1 MLYNLFIFAFY
12 IIGWGFVIFSKT
24 KSITL
29 KNYLKRIFF
38 HLKKNKEKS
47 FLFHFSSLGEMKAAE
62 GIIKYLRAKNKNIVI
77 TVFTETAYLSAKE
90 RYDNVVLM
98 PVDFYPVVKHFVK
111 KINPAIAFITET
123 EIWPSYIISLSK
135 HSRVIWINARISE
148 RSYKRYTL
156 LKPLLRYVFENVDS
170 VFVQTMD
177 DLKRFSKFIDHKKIV
192 IAGNTKYDSDLFIEI
207 PNDILNILKTW
218 KSNIFT
224 VILGSIHPDEFEY
237 FVKAYKLLKNE
248 KLNIKLLVVPRH
260 IEKISEF
267 EMILNRHNID
277 YIRFS
282 DIQKDKKIRCEYF
295 DFMIFD
301 LTGYLSGL
309 YIVCDLAFVGGT
321 LNKVGGHN
329 LLEPAFHSKPVIF
342 GPSYQLQKTAAES
355 LIERACG
362 FIVSDEY
369 EIKSRIKYFMYSQD
383 MRKKAGESSKK
394 VFCNL
399 TGAKEIIIKAIEG
412 KV

>member
-1 MLYNLFIFAFY
+1 MDSIQKVIGRLFFLLYNLFIFAFY
-12 IIGWGFVIFSKT
+12 IIGWVFVIFSKT

-62 GIIKYLRAKNKNIVI
+62 GIIKYLMAKNKNIVI

-98 PVDFYPVVKHFVK
+98 PVDFYPVVKLFVK
-111 KINPAIAFITET
+111 KISPAIAFITET

-135 HSRVIWINARISE
+135 YSRVIWINARISE
-148 RSYKRYTL
+148 RSYKRYNL

-218 KSNIFT
+218 KNNIFT

-267 EMILNRHNID
+267 EMILNRH
-277 YIRFS
+277 
-282 DIQKDKKIRCEYF
+282 
-295 DFMIFD
+295 
-301 LTGYLSGL
+301 
-309 YIVCDLAFVGGT
+309 
-321 LNKVGGHN
+321 
-329 LLEPAFHSKPVIF
+329 
-342 GPSYQLQKTAAES
+342 
-355 LIERACG
+355 
-362 FIVSDEY
+362 
-369 EIKSRIKYFMYSQD
+369 
-383 MRKKAGESSKK
+383 
-394 VFCNL
+394 
-399 TGAKEIIIKAIEG
+399 
-412 KV
+412 